1 MFKDFFLN
9 FRNNSLE
16 ERLQGSRFSAFLSEI
31 LSNSGHFL
39 IVNSLSEMVLMG
51 WQDYL
56 GEPGHFIIILAMLTQ
71 SWYLSG
77 TKANRLWGN
86 LIGPLIYTLSDL
98 PIEGIEFFQ
107 EPNHF
112 ILWVFCLIIATFQ
125 GIRFDRRWRQS
136 FWLIIPLESLTRTSM
151 VIAQYIVLI
160 FKAQLYA
167 LSGNSIGKI
176 VFFPQNKFIISAT
189 IVLGVLLGLQSL
201 QVTLQRRQLQETAG
215 ILRNLAKW
223 GMGNHVVNQAVT
235 NPEDLQFHRRDRAIL
250 FMDIR
255 GFTQWCEQTVP
266 DTVAKVLNL
275 YYRSVEPAAAQYQ
288 PLRITLTADEIMAIY
303 ATPQE
308 AIGAA
313 TAMQRAAHS
322 ILSSHQLGAGC
333 AVHYGSAIEGLFG
346 SEDVRTY
353 TLIGDVVNT
362 AKRLESATPAGE
374 ITISDA
380 VYQLMQGQLKVEPR
394 PPIAAK
400 GKTNPLKAWRL
411 IFT

>member
-1 MFKDFFLN
+1 MLKQLFRTHRKDA
-9 FRNNSLE
+9 LE
-16 ERLQGSRFSAFLSEI
+16 ERLQGSRFSAFVSEL

-51 WQDYL
+51 WKDYVADV
-56 GEPGHFIIILAMLTQ
+56 GHFTIIAAMFAQ
-71 SWYLSG
+71 AWYLSRPQ
-77 TKANRLWGN
+77 ANRLWGN

-98 PIEGIEFFQ
+98 PIEGLEFFQ

-112 ILWVFCLIIATFQ
+112 ILWAFSLVIATLQ
-125 GIRFDRRWRQS
+125 GIRFDRRWQPA

-160 FKAQLYA
+160 FKAQFYEI
-167 LSGNSIGKI
+167 SGHSIGKI

-189 IVLGVLLGLQSL
+189 IVVGLLLGLQSL
-201 QVTLQRRQLQETAG
+201 QVTWQRQQLQQTAG
-215 ILRNLAKW
+215 LLRNLAKW
-223 GMGNHVVNQAVT
+223 GMGNHAVNQAVT
-235 NPEDLQFHRRDRAIL
+235 NPEELGFQRRDRAIL

-255 GFTQWCEQTVP
+255 GFTQWCEQTAP
-266 DTVAKVLNL
+266 DIVAKVLNL
-275 YYRSVEPAAAQYQ
+275 YYRAVEPAAAQYQ

-303 ATPQE
+303 ASPSE
-308 AIGAA
+308 AIAA
-313 TAMQRAAHS
+313 ARAMQQAAHT

-333 AVHYGSAIEGLFG
+333 ALHYGSVIEGLFG

-353 TLIGDVVNT
+353 TVIGDVVNT

-380 VYQLMQGQLKVEPR
+380 VCQLMQEQLEVEPR
-394 PPIAAK
+394 PPISAK
-400 GKTNPLKAWRL
+400 GKTNPIKAWRL
-411 IFT
+411 VFP